1 MERVYNETTS
11 DEVKRDGGYKI
22 GDYGYGGR
30 TYKSTYRVNPNKGNE
45 SVTLAFVFYLAC
57 ALCAGMLF
65 IKKNYL

>member
-30 TYKSTYRVNPNKGNE
+30 TYINQPIELIQIKVMRV
-45 SVTLAFVFYLAC
+45 
-57 ALCAGMLF
+57 
-65 IKKNYL
+65 